1 MRRARRARNRAGAAV
16 AARYGLHLR
25 ARHLLCWATGLLL
38 LLGFG
43 GVVPAAGNDP
53 WQPFL
58 STWFDHVTV
67 AEGLPHPTT
76 TSITQDS
83 RGLIWLGTIAGLVRY
98 DGYRMQV
105 FGGGAG
111 SANLSDAYVRALA
124 ALPNGGLLVGTNGGG
139 LLRFDAATQL
149 FHRYP
154 IGPTG
159 TASAKIYAIAPDP
172 SEPGTGFW
180 IASEGGLDHLDAAS
194 DTFRHEAPTEDTPHE
209 MASRIF
215 SVLQDGQGNL
225 WVGNNAGLFE
235 RAAGS
240 KDFVRATDADP
251 ALAAVLRDQ
260 PWALAQDH
268 EGRLWVGTLRS
279 GVIYRDAQQHWHAP
293 ATLVGSDSLIR
304 HRTVRAFLVATDG
317 SLWVATDG
325 AGVVVYDP
333 SNGQARSLM
342 HDPAV
347 ASTLDG
353 NIERALLQDRS
364 GNIWVATELGAAV
377 YDPHPRAVLSV
388 LSSPL
393 EANALAMPDVHC
405 IYVDARG
412 RIWLGLGMGRIDVL
426 DLPRGSMHHIQ
437 LTGAQADLDVQAL
450 VMAED
455 GSMWAGSQGVA
466 RIDPDTFQI
475 HNAQLPMLEGQP
487 ILFMQRDGT
496 RVLIGTYD
504 GIYRYDMATAQM
516 EHFRHDQ
523 ADPNS
528 LISNQV
534 RNSVRLPGAWWYL
547 TANGISIAEDNASH
561 FRTLRNDPA
570 DPHSLPQNYVN
581 SVAAD
586 ARGRLWVGTYSGL
599 AWTDDMHA
607 AGGYHFERLGIEQG
621 LENAKV
627 NALLI
632 DPANR
637 VWVSMENGLAVV
649 DPALK
654 VRMLGARDGLH
665 LLNYVLRSAA
675 ITPQGD
681 LLFGGL
687 GGLTVLRPQALQSQ
701 PSQPSLA
708 ITYASTNRRVLSFA
722 ELPEAD
728 GSLTLGPQERSL
740 HIDFSLLDYRALA
753 ETRYSYRMRGL
764 ESEWTEIPRGTPPTV
779 IYTNLPHGSYT
790 LQLRATTKG
799 IDGSEIEAS
808 VRIVV
813 EPRWYETAL
822 VSLGLV
828 LFGMLAFFGLV
839 YLRTRYLRQR
849 AVALQEQVDLRTRDL
864 KLANARLDQL
874 AGTDELTGAHNRRR
888 FLELTERIRERAE
901 TEQDRFC
908 LLLIDLD
915 EFKQVN
921 DNYGHLAGDQVI
933 RTAVQTALLLCRSPA
948 LLGRYGGEELVICLP
963 DVDGATAQLI
973 GERICKALA
982 DVVVVFEDH
991 TIRITASVGVAA
1003 WRSPESLQSLL
1014 GRADKALYAAKRSG
1028 RNRCV
1033 LAED

>member
-1 MRRARRARNRAGAAV
+1 MRRDRFARNQLGAAARR
-16 AARYGLHLR
+16 GLGRH
-25 ARHLLCWATGLLL
+25 ARHLLRWATSVFL

-43 GVVPAAGNDP
+43 GGVLAAGSDP
-53 WQPFL
+53 WQPFV

-111 SANLSDAYVRALA
+111 PANLSDAYVRALA

-149 FHRYP
+149 FQRYP
-154 IGPTG
+154 IGPAG
-159 TASAKIYAIAPDP
+159 TASAKIYTIAPDP
-172 SEPGTGFW
+172 DEPGTGFW
-180 IASEGGLDHLDAAS
+180 IASEGGLDHLDVAK
-194 DTFRHEAPTEDTPHE
+194 DVFRHEAPTQDAPRD
-209 MASRIF
+209 MAARTF
-215 SVLQDGQGNL
+215 SVLQDRQGNL
-225 WVGNNAGLFE
+225 WVGCNAGLFE

-240 KDFVRATDADP
+240 KNFVRATDIDP
-251 ALAAVLRDQ
+251 ALAAALRDQ
-260 PWALAQDH
+260 PWAITEDR

-293 ATLVGSDSLIR
+293 AALAGSDSLIR
-304 HRTVRAFLVATDG
+304 HRTVRAFLVAADG
-317 SLWVATDG
+317 NLWVATDG

-333 SNGQARSLM
+333 SNGEAHALV

-353 NIERALLQDRS
+353 NIERAVLQDRS
-364 GNIWVATELGAAV
+364 GNIWVATELGASI

-393 EANALAMPDVHC
+393 ETKALAMPDVHS

-412 RIWLGLGMGRIDVL
+412 RVWLGLGMGHIDVL
-426 DLPRGSMHHIQ
+426 DLAHGSMRHVQ

-455 GSMWAGSQGVA
+455 GSMWAGSQGVS
-466 RIDPDTFQI
+466 RIDPDTFEI

-487 ILFMQRDGT
+487 ILFMQGDGM
-496 RVLIGTYD
+496 RVQIGTYD

-586 ARGRLWVGTYSGL
+586 AHGRLWVGTYSGL

-607 AGGYHFERLGIEQG
+607 SGGYRFERLGIEEG

-637 VWVSMENGLAVV
+637 VWVSMENGLALV
-649 DPALK
+649 DAALK
-654 VRMLGARDGLH
+654 VHMLGARDGLH

-687 GGLTVLRPQALQSQ
+687 GGLTVVRPQALQPRPTQ
-701 PSQPSLA
+701 PALA
-708 ITYASTNRRVLSFA
+708 ITYASTNRRVLPFA
-722 ELPEAD
+722 ELPDAN
-728 GSLTLGPQERSL
+728 GSLELESQERSL
-740 HIDFSLLDYRALA
+740 RVDFSLLDYRALA

-764 ESEWTEIPRGTPPTV
+764 ESDWTEISHGTPPAV
-779 IYTNLPHGSYT
+779 IYTNLPHGNYT

-799 IDGSEIEAS
+799 IDGSQIETS

-813 EPRWYETAL
+813 QPRWYETAL
-822 VSLGLV
+822 VNLGLV
-828 LFGMLAFFGLV
+828 LLGMLAFFGLI

-849 AVALQEQVDLRTRDL
+849 AVELQQQVDLRTRDL

-888 FLELTERIRERAE
+888 FLELTECIRERAA
-901 TEQDRFC
+901 TEQRGFC

-933 RTAVQTALLLCRSPA
+933 RAAVQTALVLCRSPA

-963 DVDGATAQLI
+963 DVDGATAQQI
-973 GERICKALA
+973 GERIRKALA
-982 DVVVVFEDH
+982 DAVVVFEDH
-991 TIRITASVGVAA
+991 TIRITVSVGVAA

-1033 LAED
+1033 LADD